1 MWLFKCLK
9 RLVSEHQV
17 TDSMI
22 NSLKK
27 RTEAFPTYC
36 FITLAKIVFE
46 NIRCSVSEIVGV
58 FVNTLT
64 ADEKYSLRNRDNLP
78 QPIQLQLPE
87 KQKFF

>member
-36 FITLAKIVFE
+36 FITLTKIVFE

-64 ADEKYSLRNRDNLP
+64 AD
-78 QPIQLQLPE
+78 
-87 KQKFF
+87 

>member
-1 MWLFKCLK
+1 MSKTTRVRTPSDRQHDK
-9 RLVSEHQV
+9 QSEKAHR
-17 TDSMI
+17 SI
-22 NSLKK
+22 SNIL
-27 RTEAFPTYC
+27 